1 MLVLTVLTRW
11 RQARPGARVARGAHQ
26 TPRRSEAAVGC
37 LQLSELRDR
46 TRDVLRDCTGVEADR
61 LRIRIGCAADASDL
75 WLMRCD
81 IFQVVAN
88 QHLQT
93 VAANRINDLLPAF
106 DGWLP
111 RSLLAPVADRGCVQ
125 DAPWD

>member
-1 MLVLTVLTRW
+1 MLVLAVLNRW
-11 RQARPGARVARGAHQ
+11 RHARPGARVARNERQAL
-26 TPRRSEAAVGC
+26 RRAETDGGR

-46 TRDVLRDCTGVEADR
+46 TREVLRDCTGVEADR

-88 QHLQT
+88 QHLQS
-93 VAANRINDLLPAF
+93 VAANRINALLPAF

>member
-1 MLVLTVLTRW
+1 MLVLAVLNRW
-11 RQARPGARVARGAHQ
+11 RHARPGARVARNERQAL
-26 TPRRSEAAVGC
+26 RRAETDGGR

-46 TRDVLRDCTGVEADR
+46 TREVLRDCTGVEADR

-88 QHLQT
+88 QHLQS
-93 VAANRINDLLPAF
+93 VAANRINALLPAF
-106 DGWLP
+106 DDVFH
-111 RSLLAPVADRGCVQ
+111 SVGCF
-125 DAPWD
+125 